1 MFHVEQIVE
10 TVVLALAYL
19 MHRLEGI
26 DMVIA
31 FVAVIVA
38 GVAAP
43 FFAYAWAIQHRS
55 CPNCGASVSADP
67 EMMRAFTGR

>member
-1 MFHVEQIVE
+1 MEE
-10 TVVLALAYL
+10 
-19 MHRLEGI
+19 I

-43 FFAYAWAIQHRS
+43 FFAYAWAMQHRS
-55 CPNCGASVSADP
+55 CPNCGASVSADS
-67 EMMRAFTGR
+67 EMLRAFTGR